1 MPKRRVHV
9 AAAAIFNDQGK
20 VLIARRPS
28 IADQGGLWE
37 FPGGKL
43 APFETGLEALKRE
56 LREELGVSILRAQ
69 PLIRVH
75 HEYPDKHILLD
86 VWETRH
92 FEGEPWGREGQAV
105 RWVAPAELQR
115 YSFPEANGP
124 IVSAVTLPHDYMITG
139 EEQDEQRFD
148 HMLERALVE
157 DGIRLVQLRAH
168 GLDEVAYRA
177 RAERALEKCHAHS
190 AELIINGSPETFH
203 AVGADGLHLP
213 SRALMSLNHRPIGN
227 DQWLSASTHNLE
239 QIQQAQRIEC
249 DFATLSPVRETPSH
263 PGAVTIG
270 WHDLQQMVERVTMPV
285 YALGGT
291 RHVDSDRA
299 RAVGAQGIAS
309 IREFWHE

>member
-9 AAAAIFNDQGK
+9 AAAAIFNDQGQ

-43 APFETGLEALKRE
+43 APYETGLEALRRE
-56 LREELGVSILRAQ
+56 LREELGISIQRAQ

-86 VWETRH
+86 VWETH
-92 FEGEPWGREGQAV
+92 DFEGEPWGREGQAV
-105 RWVAPAELQR
+105 RWVSPDDFGRYAFPA
-115 YSFPEANGP
+115 ANGP
-124 IVSAVTLPHDYMITG
+124 IIRAVTLPHDYLITG
-139 EEQDEQRFD
+139 EASDEDEFD
-148 HMLERALVE
+148 RKLERALVE
-157 DGIRLVQLRAH
+157 DGIKLVQLRAH
-168 GLDEVAYRA
+168 DLEESAYRA
-177 RAERALEKCHAHS
+177 RAERALVTCREHGASLVLNCS
-190 AELIINGSPETFH
+190 LETFR
-203 AVGADGLHLP
+203 AVNADGLHLP
-213 SRALMSLNHRPIGN
+213 SRELMALTHRPIEEGK
-227 DQWLSASTHNLE
+227 WLAASTHNDE
-239 QIQQAQRIEC
+239 QLAQAQRLGC

-270 WHDLQQMVERVTMPV
+270 WHDLQQMVEEVTMPV

-291 RHVDSDRA
+291 SRDDGDRA

-309 IREFWHE
+309 IREFWR